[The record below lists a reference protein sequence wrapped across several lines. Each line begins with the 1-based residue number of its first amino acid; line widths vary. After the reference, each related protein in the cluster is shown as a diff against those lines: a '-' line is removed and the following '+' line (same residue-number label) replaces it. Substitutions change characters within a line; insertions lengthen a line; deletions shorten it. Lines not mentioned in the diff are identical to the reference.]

1 MASPRPSSSSSSSS
15 ALIAHEMKRDLVGAT
30 LSRGGATAGGA
41 GLLPLS
47 EEVATADAADVV
59 PAAFGGG
66 GRLTTTTTTKSAGT
80 IRGGGAAAAP
90 PGGGEHYYE
99 NGGGSST
106 EESEERDGSSAAC
119 MPGCTPFA
127 VIRRLPRRSKPVLL
141 FGKQQRRSMSE
152 GVLVAASPSA
162 AGGEEKKEERLARG
176 GGVVDEGDDETS
188 AKKKKNEVSSTFD
201 TLLEKMTPSVP
212 STTDENDD
220 EQKKNS
226 SEASNRTLRLL
237 AEVQHNNKNQAAA
250 VAANPRPSGL
260 ASLPSKRVNALGA
273 GVQFHSSTRPY
284 SLYDHGS
291 IVATADFGIEV
302 IKKQHAAKLGRD
314 PNADIGAWKQSSP
327 FIIGDGVFVFE
338 RPVQYDMKLPPGF
351 GRDGQDGRVKEVQKV
366 YLTKGGI
373 GLEYRTQMD
382 CLPTWTGGDKATIVV
397 RLAMAS
403 DNNDITAER
412 SDTAGDSALL
422 ASAARMGMMNAV
434 TRRVGTFEVEW
445 SSPVNAISRNL
456 IYTAGGREARSTAS
470 HALAISEVWM
480 KISRSKKEHATDQ
493 LETDNKML
501 VQHEGGNAQEELQ
514 QEMGVVVAP
523 SQQQQHNNSSRDL
536 LLSALIV
543 LVVLELVVLLRLS
556 VRIDEHCWSP

>member
-1 MASPRPSSSSSSSS
+1 MGQFSLSLDRKSIP
-15 ALIAHEMKRDLVGAT
+15 LFLKIWYELLLVVVLLVGV
-30 LSRGGATAGGA
+30 LQDSS
-41 GLLPLS
+41 PLS
-47 EEVATADAADVV
+47 EEVAPADAADNVGV

-66 GRLTTTTTTKSAGT
+66 GRRPLTTTTTTKSDGT
-80 IRGGGAAAAP
+80 SRGGGAAAAP

-141 FGKQQRRSMSE
+141 FGKQQRRSVSE

-162 AGGEEKKEERLARG
+162 AGEEKKEEGLAR
-176 GGVVDEGDDETS
+176 VVDEGDDETS
-188 AKKKKNEVSSTFD
+188 AKKKKNDEVSSTFD

-212 STTDENDD
+212 STTDKNDD

-250 VAANPRPSGL
+250 VAANPRASGL

-314 PNADIGAWKQSSP
+314 PNADIGGWKQSSP

-470 HALAISEVWM
+470 HALAISETWM

-501 VQHEGGNAQEELQ
+501 VQPEGGNAQEERQ

-523 SQQQQHNNSSRDL
+523 SQQQQRINSSRDL

-543 LVVLELVVLLRLS
+543 LVVVELVVLLRLS
-556 VRIDEHCWSP
+556 VRIDELLLLR